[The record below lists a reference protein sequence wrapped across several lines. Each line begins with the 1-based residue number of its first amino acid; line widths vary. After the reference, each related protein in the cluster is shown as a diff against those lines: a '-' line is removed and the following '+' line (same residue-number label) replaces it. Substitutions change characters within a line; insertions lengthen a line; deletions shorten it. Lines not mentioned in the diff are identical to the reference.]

1 MANLVARNMTVLSLS
16 LAITA
21 ALFLQIA
28 AFSMLAFY
36 RHWQAYQDLRSRLA
50 EMPGSYVEPRA
61 GVDER
66 PQLQADEAWQGF
78 RDFRVERK
86 VFEDAARSVCSFYLK
101 PVDGAALSTF
111 RPGQYLTFRLEIADA
126 STGAPQQLVRCYSL
140 SDRPSLDYY
149 RISVKRVPASRP
161 DVAPGRVSGH
171 LHERINE
178 GSLLQVRAPG
188 GHFYLDPGSGPV
200 VLIAGGIGLTP
211 MLSMVNATLAAASR
225 REIWLFYGVRNGSEH
240 AMKQHLAELAERHD
254 NFKLHVCYSNPGPD
268 DVAGRDYQHEGR
280 VDIARLRLTLPLKPF
295 HFYICG
301 PTAMME
307 ALVPVLGEWGVPDRS
322 IHYEA
327 FGPAS
332 IKRTERAQDQPEAG
346 ADQAPVWVTFAK
358 SGKSL
363 SWDRSAGT
371 LLDFAEQN
379 GIAVNSGCRAG
390 GCGCCQ
396 TEIVDGEV
404 AYRQTPDFDPEPGSC
419 LLCVSRP
426 ATDLVLSA

>member
-1 MANLVARNMTVLSLS
+1 MTVLSLS
-16 LAITA
+16 LTIAA

-28 AFSMLAFY
+28 AFAMLAFY
-36 RHWQAYQDLRSRLA
+36 RHWQAYQDLRSRLS
-50 EMPGSYVEPRA
+50 EMPGSYVEPYA
-61 GVDER
+61 GVEER
-66 PQLQADEAWQGF
+66 PRPQPEAGWQGG

-86 VFEDAARSVCSFYLK
+86 VFEDAACSICSFYLK
-101 PVDGAALSTF
+101 PVDGAALPTF
-111 RPGQYLTFRLEIADA
+111 RPGQYLTFRLEVADA
-126 STGAPQQLVRCYSL
+126 STGEQQQLVRCYSL
-140 SDRPSLDYY
+140 SDRPGLDYY

-161 DVAPGRVSGH
+161 DFAPGRVSGH
-171 LHERINE
+171 LHDRITE
-178 GSLLQVRAPG
+178 GSVLEVRAPS
-188 GHFYLDPGSGPV
+188 GHFHLDPAPGPV

-240 AMKQHLAELAERHD
+240 AMKQHLAELAERHE
-254 NFKLHVCYSNPGPD
+254 NFELHVCYSNPGPD
-268 DVAGRDYQHEGR
+268 DVEGRDYQHEGR

-307 ALVPVLGEWGVPDRS
+307 ALVPALEEWGVPDRS

-332 IKRTERAQDQPEAG
+332 IMRTERAQEQPAVG
-346 ADQAPVWVTFAK
+346 ADRPPVSVTFAK

-363 SWDRSAGT
+363 TWDRSARS
-371 LLDFAEQN
+371 LLDFAEEN

-396 TEIVDGEV
+396 TEIIDGEV
-404 AYRQTPDFDPEPGSC
+404 AYSQAPDFDPEPGSC

-426 ATDLVLSA
+426 ETNLVLSA